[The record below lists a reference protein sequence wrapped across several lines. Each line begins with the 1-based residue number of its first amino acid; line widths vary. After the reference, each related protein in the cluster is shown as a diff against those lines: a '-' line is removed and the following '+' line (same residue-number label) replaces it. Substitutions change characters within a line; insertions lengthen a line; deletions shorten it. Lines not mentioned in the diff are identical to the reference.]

1 VVDNLDDR
9 PDYLIVNSS
18 VLPDVF
24 LKVIEA
30 KRMLDSGRA
39 HSVNEAV
46 QLAGISRS
54 AFYKYKS
61 CVHTFDD
68 HTGGRIV
75 TLQAVLRDEPGVL
88 SQLTSMLYR
97 CGANI
102 LTLNQ
107 NIPIGG
113 LAPVSV
119 TARIDNLQVTLEKL
133 LSSMRAIEGGEEIA
147 VMLGE

>member
-1 VVDNLDDR
+1 MDETAH
-9 PDYLIVNSS
+9 YLIVNSC
-18 VLPDVF
+18 VLPEVF
-24 LKVIEA
+24 TRVIDA
-30 KRMLDSGRA
+30 KRLLETGKAR
-39 HSVNEAV
+39 SVNEAA

-61 CVHTFDD
+61 FVHTFDD
-68 HTGGRIV
+68 HTGGRII
-75 TLQAVLRDEPGVL
+75 TLQAMLRDQAGVL
-88 SQLTSMLYR
+88 SKLTGMLYR

-102 LTLNQ
+102 LTINQ

-119 TARIDNLQVTLEKL
+119 TARIDNLQVTLENL
-133 LSSMRAIEGGEEIA
+133 LSSLRDIDGVEEIA

>member
-1 VVDNLDDR
+1 MDET
-9 PDYLIVNSS
+9 PHYLIVDSR
-18 VLPDVF
+18 VIPDVF
-24 LKVIEA
+24 LKVVNA
-30 KRMLDSGRA
+30 KRLLDTGKAR
-39 HSVNEAV
+39 SVNEAV

-75 TLQAVLRDEPGVL
+75 TLQAMLRDEAGVL
-88 SQLTSMLYR
+88 SHLTGLLYR

-102 LTLNQ
+102 LTINQ

-119 TARIDNLQVTLEKL
+119 TARIDSLQVTLESL
-133 LSSMRAIEGGEEIA
+133 LSSLRDIEGVEDIA

>member
-1 VVDNLDDR
+1 MDET
-9 PDYLIVNSS
+9 PHYLIVDSR
-18 VLPDVF
+18 VIPDVF
-24 LKVIEA
+24 LKVVNA
-30 KRMLDSGRA
+30 KRLLDTGKAR
-39 HSVNEAV
+39 SVNEAA

-75 TLQAVLRDEPGVL
+75 TLQAMLRDEAGVL
-88 SQLTSMLYR
+88 SHLTGLLYR

-102 LTLNQ
+102 LTINQ

-119 TARIDNLQVTLEKL
+119 TARIDSLQVTLESL
-133 LSSMRAIEGGEEIA
+133 LSSLRDIEGVEDIA